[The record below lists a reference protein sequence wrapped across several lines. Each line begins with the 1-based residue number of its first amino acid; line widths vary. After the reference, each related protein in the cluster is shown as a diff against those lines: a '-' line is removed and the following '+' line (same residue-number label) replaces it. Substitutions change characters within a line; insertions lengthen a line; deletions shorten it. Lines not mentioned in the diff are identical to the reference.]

1 MGEGLAGT
9 ISVSQEIDLLTK
21 AIPAPVCLLLI
32 HDLSACSG
40 YNIHL
45 QDLAAGVQKYQ
56 ETRELTLFSHSR
68 CDGSR
73 REEPDPV
80 YINMEYGGGGTKHAQ
95 NIFALRPLSAG
106 NLRRLI
112 AIDIISDRTHILKN
126 RARENV
132 FRHSIAGCYS
142 PVYYQL

>member
-1 MGEGLAGT
+1 MIEQGMSEGLAGT
-9 ISVSQEIDLLTK
+9 ISVSQEFFFIIDLLTK

-73 REEPDPV
+73 REEPDP
-80 YINMEYGGGGTKHAQ
+80 AQ
-95 NIFALRPLSAG
+95 ENDSMWTDLRGLP
-106 NLRRLI
+106 
-112 AIDIISDRTHILKN
+112 
-126 RARENV
+126 
-132 FRHSIAGCYS
+132 Y
-142 PVYYQL
+142 